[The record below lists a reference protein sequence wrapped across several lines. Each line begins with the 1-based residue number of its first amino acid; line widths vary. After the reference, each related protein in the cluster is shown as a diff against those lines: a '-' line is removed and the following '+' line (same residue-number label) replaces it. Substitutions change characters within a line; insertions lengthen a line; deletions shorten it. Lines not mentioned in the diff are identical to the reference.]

1 MEDFISLFSKMSYHI
16 KCFKTVNETT
26 PKMFHNTKFYV
37 VTLIV
42 YEMHEM
48 KFIYPNANVM
58 GFHFLKTVSS
68 R

>member
-1 MEDFISLFSKMSYHI
+1 
-16 KCFKTVNETT
+16 
-26 PKMFHNTKFYV
+26 MFHNTKFYV

-68 R
+68 RWNYHLSFFINSDMS